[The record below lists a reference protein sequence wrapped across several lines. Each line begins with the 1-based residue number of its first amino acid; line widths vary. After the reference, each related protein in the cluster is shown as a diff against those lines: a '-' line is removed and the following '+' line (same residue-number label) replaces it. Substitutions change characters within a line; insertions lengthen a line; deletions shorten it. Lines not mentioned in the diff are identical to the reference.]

1 VSAHALLVVAAI
13 AAGLSIPFSVLFA
26 IFLAGA
32 DDVGN
37 SALASILGVLLVP
50 ASVLVLVTVLALLRV
65 SSVAFLEVRLLAPAL
80 LAAVAGPLGG
90 PRSWHRTTHCEGDVV
105 TSEGYVRPGDPGYP
119 ESTPP
124 DRRRLLVGTAQMVGC
139 YLVVP
144 VVVGVA
150 SVLS

>member
-13 AAGLSIPFSVLFA
+13 AAGLSIPLSVLFA
-26 IFLAGA
+26 FYLAGA
-32 DDVGN
+32 DDVAN
-37 SALASILGVLLVP
+37 SILASMLGALLVP
-50 ASVLVLVTVLALLRV
+50 ASVLVLLAVLALLRG

-90 PRSWHRTTHCEGDVV
+90 PRSWHRTTYREGDVV
-105 TSEGYVRPGDPGYP
+105 TSEGYFRPGDPGYP
-119 ESTPP
+119 EPTPP